1 VERLQLPDPE
11 LRVGGRRVACTT
23 QLGYLGPYQLALA
36 SIVPD
41 FAIELHSGYLGHPDG
56 HTAVT
61 HLQLRPRASPV
72 TLASE
77 RPGAELPV
85 REARRLCLYDHL
97 AVLRDLLAEATQAP
111 VTLELAES
119 AFELIDTG

>member
-1 VERLQLPDPE
+1 VERLRLPDPE

-23 QLGYLGPYQLALA
+23 QLGYLGPYQLAL
-36 SIVPD
+36 SSVVPD

-61 HLQLRPRASPV
+61 HLRLRPGEAPV
-72 TLASE
+72 TLARE

-97 AVLRDLLAEATQAP
+97 AALRELLADATQAP
-111 VTLELAES
+111 VALELAES
-119 AFELIDTG
+119 ALELIDTG

>member
-1 VERLQLPDPE
+1 VPGSAPTAGR
-11 LRVGGRRVACTT
+11 GRRVACAT
-23 QLGYLGPYQLALA
+23 QLGYLGPYQLALL
-36 SIVPD
+36 SVVPD
-41 FAIELHSGYLGHPDG
+41 FAGYLGHPHG

-61 HLQLRPRASPV
+61 HLRLRPGEAPA

-97 AVLRDLLAEATQAP
+97 ATLRELLADATQAP
-111 VTLELAES
+111 VALELAES
-119 AFELIDTG
+119 ALELIDTG